1 MGYLLYL
8 LSLWIAAISEAM
20 MTRYSGFLCMVALLA
35 CAPETTAQTYP
46 SRAVRILI
54 PFAAAG
60 GTDILARALSQKMGE
75 SLGQPFVV
83 ENRAG
88 ANSIIATEAVA
99 KAAPDGYTLLFTTNI
114 FTITP
119 WLYRNLAYNAEK
131 DFAPITMAGSAP
143 SLLAVHPSVPARSVK
158 DLVALA
164 RSKPGTLTM
173 SAPGVGTPS
182 HLSAEFFKQTTG
194 VDVLI
199 IQYKGTGAAL
209 SDLVG
214 GQVAMSFGS
223 LPGLAPLSKAG
234 KLRALAVSSAKRAP
248 AMPEVATIAETFP
261 NFEVVIWYGLFAPAR
276 TPRDAL
282 ARLHGEA
289 IKALSNNEVRTRL
302 AAEGFDTGGTGSEE
316 FTALIR
322 RDMARWQQVITKA
335 KIQVE

>member
-1 MGYLLYL
+1 
-8 LSLWIAAISEAM
+8 M
-20 MTRYSGFLCMVALLA
+20 MTRTARFLYAALLLA
-35 CAPETTAQTYP
+35 WTTGLVAQNYP
-46 SRAVRILI
+46 SRAVRVLV
-54 PFAAAG
+54 PFTAAG
-60 GTDILARALSQKMGE
+60 GTDILARALAQKMGE

-99 KAAPDGYTLLFTTNI
+99 KAVPDGHTLLFTTNI

-119 WLYRNLAYNAEK
+119 WLYRSLAYNAEK

-164 RSKPGTLTM
+164 RSRPGTLTM

-223 LPGLAPLSKAG
+223 LPGLAPLS
-234 KLRALAVSSAKRAP
+234 
-248 AMPEVATIAETFP
+248 
-261 NFEVVIWYGLFAPAR
+261 
-276 TPRDAL
+276 
-282 ARLHGEA
+282 
-289 IKALSNNEVRTRL
+289 
-302 AAEGFDTGGTGSEE
+302 
-316 FTALIR
+316 
-322 RDMARWQQVITKA
+322 
-335 KIQVE
+335 